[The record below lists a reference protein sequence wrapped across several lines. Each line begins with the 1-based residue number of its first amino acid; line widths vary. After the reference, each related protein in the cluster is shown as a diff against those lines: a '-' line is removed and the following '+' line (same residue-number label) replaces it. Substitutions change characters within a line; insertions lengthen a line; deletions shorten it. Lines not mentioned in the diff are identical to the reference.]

1 MTRLTHQT
9 SATGGTTALLDFIA
23 IAADLHKQCPQPFAF
38 CHQALQELRPATR
51 IAAHGRV
58 DARDVIVM
66 VRPLIANIAQVQLQ
80 LMVRIPVDAD
90 VDQVVVEQLR
100 HAIDGALDGDVPVEQ
115 RRTV

>member
-1 MTRLTHQT
+1 
-9 SATGGTTALLDFIA
+9 
-23 IAADLHKQCPQPFAF
+23 
-38 CHQALQELRPATR
+38 
-51 IAAHGRV
+51 
-58 DARDVIVM
+58 M